1 MKRITLLF
9 GLLLVLNAC
18 IKNNPDPSW
27 IYIDKWELV
36 ENPDLLIGTTGL
48 LTHNISEAWVYVNG
62 ETIGVFELPV
72 KLPILQS
79 GNTNIQ
85 IFPAIK
91 NNGIAA
97 TKKVYPFL
105 ERFIVNANLVENEQL
120 NISPV
125 TQYYSSSKFTVID
138 FEGGVSGPPIEE
150 GPSSVATS
158 SVSSDPLIIDPLING
173 TKFLKVDLSSSID
186 EWVASTTINDN
197 IAALDM
203 ILPVGKDVY
212 LEIDYYN
219 TNSVTSGII
228 GIAST
233 GQTVNPN
240 VRLNP
245 QDESEVEW
253 KKIYIELR
261 EVVSGLTE
269 AEYFEF
275 SFNAFLDGGK
285 TSSVICI
292 DNIKAVYF

>member
-9 GLLLVLNAC
+9 SLLLVLNSC

-27 IYIDKWELV
+27 IYIDKWDLIDNPDHLV
-36 ENPDLLIGTTGL
+36 EETGI
-48 LTHNISEAWVYVNG
+48 LTQNISDAWVYVNG

-79 GNTNIQ
+79 GNSNIQ

-91 NNGIAA
+91 NNGISA
-97 TKKVYPFL
+97 TKKIYPFMKP
-105 ERFIVNANLVENEQL
+105 FIVNADLIQNEQL
-120 NISPV
+120 SISPV
-125 TQYYSSSKFTVID
+125 TQYYSSSKFYLID
-138 FEGGVSGPPIEE
+138 FEGTVTSEIDE
-150 GPSSVATS
+150 GPGSLAIAAE
-158 SVSSDPLIIDPLING
+158 SSDPQILDPSING
-173 TKFLKVDLSSSID
+173 NSFLKVVLNSGAS

-197 IAALDM
+197 VSALDM
-203 ILPVGKDVY
+203 ILPKGQDVY

-219 TNSVTSGII
+219 TNSVISGII
-228 GIAST
+228 GVGAS

-240 VRLNP
+240 VQLNP
-245 QDESEVEW
+245 QEDTEVEW

-261 EVVSGLTE
+261 EVVSGMTT
-269 AEYFEF
+269 ADYFEF
-275 SFNAFLDGGK
+275 SFNAILDEGK